1 MTDMSTKYNVV
12 KYWSMVIQAVIYITM
27 YVVSKNICSKFRK
40 SVIVDRIYDM
50 YHDVCVHFLFK
61 F

>member
-1 MTDMSTKYNVV
+1 MTDMSTKYSVV
-12 KYWSMVIQAVIYITM
+12 KYWSMVIYITM